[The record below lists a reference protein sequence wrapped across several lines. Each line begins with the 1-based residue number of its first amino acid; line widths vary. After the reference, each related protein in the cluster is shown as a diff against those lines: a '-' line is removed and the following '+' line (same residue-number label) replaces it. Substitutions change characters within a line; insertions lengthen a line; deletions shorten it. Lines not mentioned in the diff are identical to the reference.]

1 MSLLYSYDELIKATG
16 RYFCEFL
23 SSMDNLH
30 LQMRFT
36 YRKMKSPSM
45 QLGAVDNE
53 GAVLIYRS
61 SRCGFSKYLTGQL
74 CEIAK
79 SFFQMNLQVR
89 ILESQ
94 NDIQGGTVGPMNLKG
109 GLKEVTVKFRLDF
122 DNREYVSYMKLLC
135 IGFKCNISIRWHTR

>member
-1 MSLLYSYDELIKATG
+1 
-16 RYFCEFL
+16 
-23 SSMDNLH
+23 
-30 LQMRFT
+30 MRFT

-74 CEIAK
+74 NEIAK
-79 SFFQMNLQVR
+79 SFFHMDIKVR

-94 NDIQGGTVGPMNLKG
+94 NDIQGGTIGPINMKG

-122 DNREYVSYMKLLC
+122 DNREYVSTILNL
-135 IGFKCNISIRWHTR
+135 FL